1 MSECPYQKR
10 SGVPKEKNRIRSNT
24 GEDEMGSL
32 WGKQNSQ
39 AKSNFGNILFS
50 GTDQVVFVPPEDEI

>member
-24 GEDEMGSL
+24 R
-32 WGKQNSQ
+32 GKMRWE
-39 AKSNFGNILFS
+39 AFGVSKIRKLRAILGIYCS
-50 GTDQVVFVPPEDEI
+50 AVLTK